1 MKDKKVPSTRI
12 ENKFLLLMMAE
23 REMEDW
29 EEKEKENSV
38 WIIFNNGCSMFGMK
52 E

>member
-1 MKDKKVPSTRI
+1 
-12 ENKFLLLMMAE
+12 MMA

-29 EEKEKENSV
+29 RRKRRRNSV